1 MEDQHQEASL
11 GLSRGLTYK
20 LLASDI
26 DGTLLRR
33 DGTIH
38 PHDAAAI
45 RELQASGVPVTIIT
59 GRLYSGSCA
68 IAREV
73 GIAGPIACV
82 DGSHIVEVASDAAR
96 FYRSLNGAH
105 ATALRGI
112 LDRLEIASFL
122 FAQDGIVH
130 DAAGEP
136 FVPYVRTWSSKIEAV
151 ERVIAH
157 AHWEHELGL
166 MAVVSIGLE
175 DNILAA
181 VAALGEQLAEA
192 AFVASFPVTRLPGV
206 HAMIVRAKGPTKG
219 TAVEWLAAHHG
230 CTAAEVVV
238 VGDWHNDVPM
248 FDTAGRSFV
257 MGQAPDDVKSR
268 ASDRLAA
275 DGHQGGGVAEAIR
288 KIWG

>member
-1 MEDQHQEASL
+1 MT
-11 GLSRGLTYK
+11 TYK

-38 PHDAAAI
+38 PDDAAAI
-45 RELQASGVPVTIIT
+45 RELRASGVPVTIIT

-73 GIAGPIACV
+73 EITGPIACV
-82 DGSHIVEVASDAAR
+82 VGSHIVDVARDEAR
-96 FYRSLNGAH
+96 FYRSLSGADA
-105 ATALRGI
+105 ATLRGV
-112 LDRLEIASFL
+112 LERHESASFL
-122 FAQDGIVH
+122 FAHDSIVH
-130 DAAGEP
+130 DAAGEA
-136 FVPYVRTWSSKIEAV
+136 FAPYVRTWSNKIEVV
-151 ERVIAH
+151 ERVITH
-157 AHWEHELGL
+157 SHWDHELGL

-175 DNILAA
+175 EKILAA
-181 VAALGEQLAEA
+181 VAELRERLAEA
-192 AFVASFPVTRLPGV
+192 AFVASFAITRLPGV

-238 VGDWHNDVPM
+238 VGDWQNDVPM
-248 FDTAGRSFV
+248 FDVAGRSFV
-257 MGQAPDDVKSR
+257 MAQAPDEVKSH
-268 ASDRLAA
+268 ATDRLDAT
-275 DGHQGGGVAEAIR
+275 GHLGGGVAEAIR

>member
-1 MEDQHQEASL
+1 L
-11 GLSRGLTYK
+11 TTYK

-38 PHDAAAI
+38 PDDAAAI
-45 RELQASGVPVTIIT
+45 RELRASGVPVTIIT

-82 DGSHIVEVASDAAR
+82 DGSHIVDVASDEVR
-96 FYRSLNGAH
+96 FYRSLSGAD
-105 ATALRGI
+105 AAALRGV
-112 LDRLEIASFL
+112 LERCESASFL
-122 FAQDGIVH
+122 FAHDSIVH
-130 DAAGEP
+130 DAAGEV
-136 FVPYVRTWSSKIEAV
+136 FAPYVRTWSNKIEVV
-151 ERVIAH
+151 ERVITH
-157 AHWEHELGL
+157 SHWDHELGL

-175 DNILAA
+175 ENILAA
-181 VAALGEQLAEA
+181 VAELRALLADA
-192 AFVASFPVTRLPGV
+192 AFVASFAVTRLPGV

-238 VGDWHNDVPM
+238 VGDWQNDVPM

-257 MGQAPDDVKSR
+257 MAQAPDDVKSH
-268 ASDRLAA
+268 ASDRLDAS
-275 DGHQGGGVAEAIR
+275 GHLGGGVAEAIR